1 MATKNNRRTQITK
14 MLLKN
19 SLIELMH
26 HKTINQITI
35 KEICEQADLN
45 RSTFYLHY
53 TDQFALLD
61 DIENEIIH
69 TTFEYLQNVSP
80 NLDTLTYIETFL
92 NYVKKNVV
100 IFETLLCH
108 QETAGFQD
116 LFISKILEKLKDR
129 LPFKCS
135 DEIKSYIYT
144 FLLHGC
150 IHIIIDWIN
159 HDFDLSTASISN
171 LIFELC
177 DQCRQIPYLSAEADA
192 NSI

>member
-14 MLLKN
+14 MLLKT
-19 SLIELMH
+19 SLIEVMR

-35 KEICEQADLN
+35 KEICEKADLN

-53 TDQFALLD
+53 TDQFALLE

-108 QETAGFQD
+108 QETSGFQD
-116 LFISKILEKLKDR
+116 LFINKILEQLKAN
-129 LPFKCS
+129 LPFNCS
-135 DEIKSYIYT
+135 DEIKSYIYS
-144 FLLHGC
+144 FLLYGC
-150 IHIIIDWIN
+150 MHIIIDWIN
-159 HDFDLSTASISN
+159 HDFDLPTASVSH

-177 DQCRQIPYLSAEADA
+177 DQCRQIP
-192 NSI
+192 SINHA